1 MGIFDKFKKKNEV
14 VEQKEDQVINEE
26 DNKGNYSL
34 VEMNN
39 YMLSDVRKESLSNN
53 TYSLSLSKLSEISPI
68 TVSTANNIKTI
79 MEQNPKTSGNLYRI
93 TNLGK
98 NDSLKAMRDGK
109 TFWGSI
115 KKSDGSSTMAK
126 LKEVNPNNVM
136 ALDPTVMMMSV
147 ALAGIEQELGE
158 IKELSKQIFSFLEHE
173 KESEIESD
181 LEILNRSISDFRF
194 NLEDEKYLINNHK
207 QVMDIKRTANKNM
220 LFYKKEIKDD
230 LSKDKLFTTNNSM
243 NSIIEDIQKK
253 FRYYRLSLY
262 IYSFS
267 TFMEI
272 LLLGNYKNDYLLSKK
287 NELDELD
294 NEYSEVFNNALEYV
308 KKNANKSLEGNV
320 LSGLGSAG
328 KAIGNLAEKVK
339 IKNVDNW
346 LNEKG
351 DNLKQSGQNIKD
363 DFATKFDD
371 MKESNSRPFIN
382 QIEKVDC
389 IYNKTKEIYFDKE
402 NIYLEMK
409 KNIAR
414 LRYLELRNQFLF

>member
-53 TYSLSLSKLSEISPI
+53 IYSLSLSKLSEISPI

-79 MEQNPKTSGNLYRI
+79 MEQNSKTSGNLYRI

-287 NELDELD
+287 EELDELD
-294 NEYSEVFNNALEYV
+294 NEYSEVFNNALKYV

-363 DFATKFDD
+363 EFATKFDD
-371 MKESNSRPFIN
+371 MRESNSRPFIN

-389 IYNKTKEIYFDKE
+389 IYNNTKEIYFDKE
-402 NIYLEMK
+402 NIYLKMK
-409 KNIAR
+409 
-414 LRYLELRNQFLF
+414 

>member
-79 MEQNPKTSGNLYRI
+79 MEQNPKTDNLYRI

-147 ALAGIEQELGE
+147 ALAGIEQELGK

-287 NELDELD
+287 EELDELD

-363 DFATKFDD
+363 EFATKFDD
-371 MKESNSRPFIN
+371 MRESNSRSFIN

-389 IYNKTKEIYFDKE
+389 IYNNTKEIYFDKE
-402 NIYLEMK
+402 NIYLKMK
-409 KNIAR
+409 
-414 LRYLELRNQFLF
+414 

>member
-1 MGIFDKFKKKNEV
+1 MGIIDKLKKKKEA
-14 VEQKEDQVINEE
+14 VEQKENQIINEE
-26 DNKGNYSL
+26 DNKDNYSL

-39 YMLSDVRKESLSNN
+39 YMLSDVRKEALSNN
-53 TYSLSLSKLSEISPI
+53 TYILSLSRLSEISPI

-79 MEQNPKTSGNLYRI
+79 IEQNSKTSGNLYRI

-126 LKEVNPNNVM
+126 LKEVKSNNVM

-158 IKELSKQIFSFLEHE
+158 IKELSKKILSFLEHE

-181 LEILNRSISDFRF
+181 LEILNRSISDFRY
-194 NLEDEKYLINNHK
+194 NIEDEKYLINNHK

-230 LSKDKLFTTNNSM
+230 LSKDKLFTTNSSM

-272 LLLGNYKNDYLLSKK
+272 LLLGNYNNDYLLNKK
-287 NELDELD
+287 KELDELD

-320 LSGLGSAG
+320 LSGLGNAG
-328 KAIGNLAEKVK
+328 KTIGNLAEKVK

-402 NIYLEMK
+402 NLYLEMK
-409 KNIAR
+409 
-414 LRYLELRNQFLF
+414 

>member
-1 MGIFDKFKKKNEV
+1 MGIFDKFKKKNEI
-14 VEQKEDQVINEE
+14 VEQKENQVINVEE
-26 DNKGNYSL
+26 NKENYSL

-39 YMLSDVRKESLSNN
+39 YMLSDVRKETLNNN
-53 TYSLSLSKLSEISPI
+53 TYGLSLSKLSEISPI

-79 MEQNPKTSGNLYRI
+79 IEQNPKTSGNLYRI
-93 TNLGK
+93 TNLEK
-98 NDSLKAMRDGK
+98 NDSLKTMRDGK
-109 TFWGSI
+109 TFWGAI
-115 KKSDGSSTMAK
+115 KKEDGSSTMAK
-126 LKEVNPNNVM
+126 LKEVKSNN
-136 ALDPTVMMMSV
+136 AITLDPTIMMMSV
-147 ALAGIEQELGE
+147 ALVSIEQELGE
-158 IKELSKQIFSFLEHE
+158 IKELSKKIYSFLEHE

-181 LEILNRSISDFRF
+181 LEILNRSIGDFRF

-207 QVMDIKRTANKNM
+207 QVMDIKRTSNKNM
-220 LFYKKEIKDD
+220 LFYKKEIKDY
-230 LSKDKLFTTNNSM
+230 LSKEKLFTTNNSL
-243 NSIIEDIQKK
+243 NSIVLDIQKK

-272 LLLGNYKNDYLLSKK
+272 LLLGNYKTDYLLNKK

-294 NEYSEVFNNALEYV
+294 NEYLEVFNKALEYV

-320 LSGLGSAG
+320 LTGLGSAG

-351 DNLKQSGQNIKD
+351 DNLKQSGQNIKN
-363 DFATKFDD
+363 DFITKFEE
-371 MKESNSRPFIN
+371 MKESNSKPFIN
-382 QIEKVDC
+382 QIEKFDS

-402 NIYLEMK
+402 NIYLE
-409 KNIAR
+409 
-414 LRYLELRNQFLF
+414 LS

>member
-1 MGIFDKFKKKNEV
+1 MGIFDKFKNKNEV
-14 VEQKEDQVINEE
+14 VEQKENQVINEE

-34 VEMNN
+34 VGMNN

-287 NELDELD
+287 EVLYELD
-294 NEYSEVFNNALEYV
+294 NEYSELFNNALEYV

-339 IKNVDNW
+339 IKNVDSW

-409 KNIAR
+409 
-414 LRYLELRNQFLF
+414 

>member
-1 MGIFDKFKKKNEV
+1 MGIFDKLKNKNEV

-26 DNKGNYSL
+26 DDKGNYSL

-79 MEQNPKTSGNLYRI
+79 MEQNSKTSGNLYRI

-126 LKEVNPNNVM
+126 LKEVNPNNIM

-220 LFYKKEIKDD
+220 LFYKKEIKDN

-272 LLLGNYKNDYLLSKK
+272 LLLGNYKNDYLLSKEK
-287 NELDELD
+287 ELDELD
-294 NEYSEVFNNALEYV
+294 NEYIEVFNSALEYV

-389 IYNKTKEIYFDKE
+389 IYNKTKEIYFDKD

-409 KNIAR
+409 
-414 LRYLELRNQFLF
+414 

>member
-26 DNKGNYSL
+26 DNKENYSL

-53 TYSLSLSKLSEISPI
+53 KYSLSLSKLSEISPI

-158 IKELSKQIFSFLEHE
+158 IKELNKQIFSFLEHE

-272 LLLGNYKNDYLLSKK
+272 LLLGNYTNDYLLSKK
-287 NELDELD
+287 EELDELD

-363 DFATKFDD
+363 EFATKFDD
-371 MKESNSRPFIN
+371 MRESNSRPFIN

-389 IYNKTKEIYFDKE
+389 IYNNTKEIYFDKE

-409 KNIAR
+409 
-414 LRYLELRNQFLF
+414 

>member
-1 MGIFDKFKKKNEV
+1 
-14 VEQKEDQVINEE
+14 
-26 DNKGNYSL
+26 
-34 VEMNN
+34 MNN
-39 YMLSDVRKESLSNN
+39 YMLSDVRKETLSNN
-53 TYSLSLSKLSEISPI
+53 TYSLSLSKLSKISPI
-68 TVSTANNIKTI
+68 ILSTTNNIKTI

-93 TNLGK
+93 TNLEK

-158 IKELSKQIFSFLEHE
+158 IKELSEKIYSFLEHE

-181 LEILNRSISDFRF
+181 LEILNRSINDFRF

-220 LFYKKEIKDD
+220 LFYKKEINDD
-230 LSKDKLFTTNNSM
+230 LSKDKLFTTYNSM

-253 FRYYRLSLY
+253 FEYYRLSLY

-272 LLLGNYKNDYLLSKK
+272 LLLGNYKNDYLLNKK

-294 NEYSEVFNNALEYV
+294 NEYSETFNNALKYV
-308 KKNANKSLEGNV
+308 KNNANKSLEGNV
-320 LSGLGSAG
+320 LLGLGSAG

-339 IKNVDNW
+339 IKNVNNW

-351 DNLKQSGQNIKD
+351 DNLKQSGQNIKN

-371 MKESNSRPFIN
+371 MKESKSRSFIN
-382 QIEKVDC
+382 QIEKVNC

-409 KNIAR
+409 
-414 LRYLELRNQFLF
+414 

>member
-14 VEQKEDQVINEE
+14 VEQKEDQVINDE
-26 DNKGNYSL
+26 DSKGNYSL

-39 YMLSDVRKESLSNN
+39 YMLSDVRKESLGNN

-230 LSKDKLFTTNNSM
+230 LSKDKLFITNNSM

-287 NELDELD
+287 EELDELD
-294 NEYSEVFNNALEYV
+294 NEYSEEFNNALEYV

-320 LSGLGSAG
+320 LSGLGRAG

-339 IKNVDNW
+339 IKNVDSW

-409 KNIAR
+409 
-414 LRYLELRNQFLF
+414 

>member
-1 MGIFDKFKKKNEV
+1 MGIFDRFKKKEEFIEKPKEEIIK
-14 VEQKEDQVINEE
+14 VEDPKE
-26 DNKGNYSL
+26 NYSL

-39 YMLSDVRKESLSNN
+39 YMLADVRKENIGKSG
-53 TYSLSLSKLSEISPI
+53 YSLSLAKLSEISPI
-68 TVSTANNIKTI
+68 TIPTANNIKTI
-79 MEQNPKTSGNLYRI
+79 MDQNPKSSGQLYRI

-126 LKEVNPNNVM
+126 LIEANPNNVM
-136 ALDPTVMMMSV
+136 ALDPTIMMMSV
-147 ALAGIEQELGE
+147 ALAGIEQELGD
-158 IKELSKQIFSFLEHE
+158 IKELSKKILSFLEHD

-194 NLEDEKYLINNHK
+194 NLEDEKYLVNNHK

-230 LSKDKLFTTNNSM
+230 LSKDKFITTGNSM
-243 NSIIEDIQKK
+243 NSIIDEIQKK
-253 FRYYRLSLY
+253 FKYYRLSLY

-267 TFMEI
+267 TFMEV
-272 LLLGNYKNDYLLSKK
+272 LLLGNYKSDYLLSKK
-287 NELDELD
+287 SELDELD
-294 NEYSEVFNNALEYV
+294 NEYLETFNSALEYV

-328 KAIGNLAEKVK
+328 KAIGNFAEKVK
-339 IKNVDNW
+339 VKNVNDW

-351 DNLKQSGQNIKD
+351 DNLKQSGQSIKD
-363 DFATKFDD
+363 SYSTKFDE
-371 MKESNSRPFIN
+371 MKDTHSKQFIE

-389 IYNKTKEIYFDKE
+389 IYNKTKEIYFDKD
-402 NIYLEMK
+402 NIYLEM
-409 KNIAR
+409 N
-414 LRYLELRNQFLF
+414 

>member
-14 VEQKEDQVINEE
+14 VEQKEDQVINDE
-26 DNKGNYSL
+26 DSKKNYSL

-79 MEQNPKTSGNLYRI
+79 MEQNPKTSGSLYRI

-147 ALAGIEQELGE
+147 ALAGIEQELGK

-287 NELDELD
+287 EELDELD

-371 MKESNSRPFIN
+371 IKESNSRPFIN

-389 IYNKTKEIYFDKE
+389 IYNKTKEIYFDKD

-409 KNIAR
+409 
-414 LRYLELRNQFLF
+414 

>member
-26 DNKGNYSL
+26 DNKENYSL

-207 QVMDIKRTANKNM
+207 QVMDIKRTANKNI

-287 NELDELD
+287 EELDELD
-294 NEYSEVFNNALEYV
+294 NEYSEVFNNTLEYV

-351 DNLKQSGQNIKD
+351 NNLKQSGQNIKD
-363 DFATKFDD
+363 EFATKFDD
-371 MKESNSRPFIN
+371 MRESNSRPFIN

-389 IYNKTKEIYFDKE
+389 IYNNTKEIYFDKE

-409 KNIAR
+409 
-414 LRYLELRNQFLF
+414 

>member
-1 MGIFDKFKKKNEV
+1 MGIIDKLKKKKEA
-14 VEQKEDQVINEE
+14 VEQKENQIINEE
-26 DNKGNYSL
+26 DNKDNYSL

-39 YMLSDVRKESLSNN
+39 YMLSDVRKEALSNN
-53 TYSLSLSKLSEISPI
+53 TYILSLSRLSEISPI

-79 MEQNPKTSGNLYRI
+79 IEQNTKTSGNLYRI

-126 LKEVNPNNVM
+126 LKEVKSNNVM

-158 IKELSKQIFSFLEHE
+158 IKELSKKIFSFLEHE

-181 LEILNRSISDFRF
+181 LEILNRSISDFRY
-194 NLEDEKYLINNHK
+194 NIEDEKYLINNHK

-272 LLLGNYKNDYLLSKK
+272 LLLGNYNNDYLLNKK
-287 NELDELD
+287 KELDELD

-320 LSGLGSAG
+320 LSGLGNAG
-328 KAIGNLAEKVK
+328 KTIGNLAEKVK

-382 QIEKVDC
+382 QIEKVNC

-409 KNIAR
+409 
-414 LRYLELRNQFLF
+414 

>member
-1 MGIFDKFKKKNEV
+1 MGIFDKFKKENEV
-14 VEQKEDQVINEE
+14 VEQKENQIILNEE
-26 DNKGNYSL
+26 DNKENHSL

-39 YMLSDVRKESLSNN
+39 YMLSDVRKEALSKN

-79 MEQNPKTSGNLYRI
+79 MEQNPKTSGQLYRI

-98 NDSLKAMRDGK
+98 SDSLKAMRDGK

-115 KKSDGSSTMAK
+115 KKIDGSSTMAK

-158 IKELSKQIFSFLEHE
+158 IKELSKKIFSFLEHE

-181 LEILNRSISDFRF
+181 LELLNRSISDFRF

-243 NSIIEDIQKK
+243 TSIIEDIQKK

-272 LLLGNYKNDYLLSKK
+272 LLLGNYKNDYLLNKK
-287 NELDELD
+287 KELDELD
-294 NEYSEVFNNALEYV
+294 NEYSQVFNNALEYV
-308 KKNANKSLEGNV
+308 KKNANKTLEGNV

-328 KAIGNLAEKVK
+328 KAIGSLAEKVK

-363 DFATKFDD
+363 DFATKFGD

-409 KNIAR
+409 
-414 LRYLELRNQFLF
+414 

>member
-26 DNKGNYSL
+26 DNKENYSL

-136 ALDPTVMMMSV
+136 VLDPTVMMMSV
-147 ALAGIEQELGE
+147 ALAGIEQELEE

-220 LFYKKEIKDD
+220 LFHKKEIKDD

-287 NELDELD
+287 EELDELD

-363 DFATKFDD
+363 EFATKFDD
-371 MKESNSRPFIN
+371 MRESNSRPFIN

-389 IYNKTKEIYFDKE
+389 IYNNTKEIYFDKE

-409 KNIAR
+409 
-414 LRYLELRNQFLF
+414 

>member
-1 MGIFDKFKKKNEV
+1 MGIIDKLKKKKQD
-14 VEQKEDQVINEE
+14 VEQKENQIINEE
-26 DNKGNYSL
+26 DNKDNYSL

-39 YMLSDVRKESLSNN
+39 YMLSDVRKEALSNN
-53 TYSLSLSKLSEISPI
+53 TYILSLSRLSEISPI

-79 MEQNPKTSGNLYRI
+79 IEQNSKTSGNLYRI

-126 LKEVNPNNVM
+126 LKEVKSNNIM
-136 ALDPTVMMMSV
+136 ALDPTIMMMSV

-158 IKELSKQIFSFLEHE
+158 IKELSKKIFSFLEHE

-181 LEILNRSISDFRF
+181 LEILNRSISDFRY
-194 NLEDEKYLINNHK
+194 NIEDEKYLINNHK

-230 LSKDKLFTTNNSM
+230 LSKDKLFTTNSSM

-272 LLLGNYKNDYLLSKK
+272 LLLGNYNNDYLLNKK
-287 NELDELD
+287 KELDELD

-320 LSGLGSAG
+320 LSGLGTAG
-328 KAIGNLAEKVK
+328 KTIGNLAEKVK

-351 DNLKQSGQNIKD
+351 DTLKQSGQNIKD

-409 KNIAR
+409 
-414 LRYLELRNQFLF
+414 

>member
-79 MEQNPKTSGNLYRI
+79 MEQNPKTDNLYRI
-93 TNLGK
+93 TNLEK

-194 NLEDEKYLINNHK
+194 NLEDKKYLINNHK

-287 NELDELD
+287 EELDELD

-363 DFATKFDD
+363 EFATKFDD
-371 MKESNSRPFIN
+371 MRESNSRSFIN

-389 IYNKTKEIYFDKE
+389 IYNNTKEIYFDKE
-402 NIYLEMK
+402 NIYLKMK
-409 KNIAR
+409 
-414 LRYLELRNQFLF
+414 

>member
-1 MGIFDKFKKKNEV
+1 MGIFDKLKKKNENI
-14 VEQKEDQVINEE
+14 EMKNSQISSLQ
-26 DNKGNYSL
+26 DNKKENYSL

-39 YMLSDVRKESLSNN
+39 YMLSEVRKENLSSNS
-53 TYSLSLSKLSEISPI
+53 YSLSISKLSEISPI
-68 TVSTANNIKTI
+68 TVSTANSIKTI
-79 MEQNPKTSGNLYRI
+79 TGQNPKTSNNLYRI

-98 NDSLKAMRDGK
+98 NDSLKAMKDGK
-109 TFWGSI
+109 TFWGAI
-115 KKSDGSSTMAK
+115 KKSDGTSTMAK
-126 LKEVNPNNVM
+126 LKEVNSSNVM
-136 ALDPTVMMMSV
+136 TLDPTVMMMSV
-147 ALAGIEQELGE
+147 VLSGIEQELGE
-158 IKELSKQIFSFLEHE
+158 IKELNKKIFSFLEHE

-181 LEILNRSISDFRF
+181 LEILNRSINDFKF
-194 NLEDEKYLINNHK
+194 NLEDEKYLVNNHK

-220 LFYKKEIKDD
+220 LFYKKQINDD
-230 LSKDKLFTTNNSM
+230 LSKDKFFTTSMSM
-243 NSIIEDIQKK
+243 NSIIDDIQKK

-267 TFMEI
+267 TLMEI
-272 LLLGNYKNDYLLSKK
+272 LLLGNYESNYLLSKK

-294 NEYSEVFNNALEYV
+294 NEYLAEFDGALDYV

-320 LSGLGSAG
+320 LSGLGSAS

-351 DNLKQSGQNIKD
+351 DNLKKSAQNIKD

-371 MKESNSRPFIN
+371 IKESNSKLFIN

-409 KNIAR
+409 
-414 LRYLELRNQFLF
+414 

>member
-1 MGIFDKFKKKNEV
+1 MSIFDKFKKKNEIV
-14 VEQKEDQVINEE
+14 KQKENQIIINEE
-26 DNKGNYSL
+26 YNKENFSL

-39 YMLSDVRKESLSNN
+39 YMLSDVRKETLSNN
-53 TYSLSLSKLSEISPI
+53 TYRLSLSKLSKISPI
-68 TVSTANNIKTI
+68 TVSTTNNIKTI

-93 TNLGK
+93 TNLEK

-126 LKEVNPNNVM
+126 LKEVNSNNVM
-136 ALDPTVMMMSV
+136 TLDPTVMMMSV
-147 ALAGIEQELGE
+147 VLAGIEQELGE
-158 IKELSKQIFSFLEHE
+158 IKELSEKIYSFLEHE

-181 LEILNRSISDFRF
+181 LEILNRSINDFRF

-220 LFYKKEIKDD
+220 LFYKKEINDD
-230 LSKDKLFTTNNSM
+230 LSKDKLFTTYNSM
-243 NSIIEDIQKK
+243 NSIIEDIQRK
-253 FRYYRLSLY
+253 FEYYRLSLY

-272 LLLGNYKNDYLLSKK
+272 LLLGNYKNDYLLNKK

-294 NEYSEVFNNALEYV
+294 NEYSETFNNALKYV

-339 IKNVDNW
+339 IKNVNNW

-351 DNLKQSGQNIKD
+351 DNLKQSGQNIKN

-371 MKESNSRPFIN
+371 MKESKSKSFIN
-382 QIEKVDC
+382 QIEKMDC

-409 KNIAR
+409 
-414 LRYLELRNQFLF
+414 

>member
-1 MGIFDKFKKKNEV
+1 MSMFDKFKKKNEIV
-14 VEQKEDQVINEE
+14 KQEENQIIVNEE
-26 DNKGNYSL
+26 CNKENFNL
-34 VEMNN
+34 IEMNN
-39 YMLSDVRKESLSNN
+39 YMLSDVRKETLSNN
-53 TYSLSLSKLSEISPI
+53 TYSLSLSKLSKISPI
-68 TVSTANNIKTI
+68 TVSTTNNIKTI

-93 TNLGK
+93 TNLEK

-126 LKEVNPNNVM
+126 LKEVNPNNIM

-158 IKELSKQIFSFLEHE
+158 IKELSEKIYSFLEHE

-181 LEILNRSISDFRF
+181 LEILNRSINDFRF

-220 LFYKKEIKDD
+220 LFYKKEINDD
-230 LSKDKLFTTNNSM
+230 LSKDKLFTTYNSM

-253 FRYYRLSLY
+253 FEYYRLSLY

-272 LLLGNYKNDYLLSKK
+272 LLLGNYRSDYLLNKK

-294 NEYSEVFNNALEYV
+294 NEYSETFNNALKYV

-320 LSGLGSAG
+320 LSGLGSVG

-339 IKNVDNW
+339 IKNVNSW

-351 DNLKQSGQNIKD
+351 DNLKQSGQKIKN

-371 MKESNSRPFIN
+371 MKESKSRSFIN
-382 QIEKVDC
+382 QIEKVNC

-409 KNIAR
+409 
-414 LRYLELRNQFLF
+414 

>member
-1 MGIFDKFKKKNEV
+1 MYAIE
-14 VEQKEDQVINEE
+14 KENNSI
-26 DNKGNYSL
+26 

-39 YMLSDVRKESLSNN
+39 YMLSDVRKDTLSNN
-53 TYSLSLSKLSEISPI
+53 TYSLSLSKLSKISPI
-68 TVSTANNIKTI
+68 TVSTASNIQSILDQSPKKTG
-79 MEQNPKTSGNLYRI
+79 QLYRV

-126 LKEVNPNNVM
+126 LKEVNPNAAM
-136 ALDPTVMMMSV
+136 ALDPTVMMMAV

-158 IKELSKQIFSFLEHE
+158 IKELSKEIYSFLEHE

-181 LEILNRSISDFRF
+181 LEILNRSISDFKF

-230 LSKDKLFTTNNSM
+230 LSKDKFITTGNSM
-243 NSIIEDIQKK
+243 NSIINKIQKNFK
-253 FRYYRLSLY
+253 YYRLSLY

-267 TFMEI
+267 TLMEV
-272 LLLGNYKNDYLLSKK
+272 LLLGNYKSDYLLSKK

-294 NEYSEVFNNALEYV
+294 NEYLETFNQAFEYV
-308 KKNANKSLEGNV
+308 KKNADKSLEGNV
-320 LSGLGSAG
+320 LSELGSAG
-328 KAIGNLAEKVK
+328 KAIGNLAMKVK
-339 IKNVDNW
+339 VKNVNDW

-351 DNLKQSGQNIKD
+351 DYLKQSGQNIKD
-363 DFATKFDD
+363 SYSIKFDE

-389 IYNKTKEIYFDKE
+389 IYNKTKDIFFDKE

-409 KNIAR
+409 
-414 LRYLELRNQFLF
+414 

>member
-1 MGIFDKFKKKNEV
+1 MSIFDKFKKKNEIV
-14 VEQKEDQVINEE
+14 KQEENQIIVNEE
-26 DNKGNYSL
+26 CNKENFNL
-34 VEMNN
+34 IEMNN
-39 YMLSDVRKESLSNN
+39 YMLSDVRKETLSNN
-53 TYSLSLSKLSEISPI
+53 TYSLSLSKLSKISPI
-68 TVSTANNIKTI
+68 TVSTTNNIKTI
-79 MEQNPKTSGNLYRI
+79 MEQHPKTSGNLYRI
-93 TNLGK
+93 TNLEK

-115 KKSDGSSTMAK
+115 KKSDGSSTMVK
-126 LKEVNPNNVM
+126 LKEVNPNNIM

-158 IKELSKQIFSFLEHE
+158 IKELSEKIYSFLEHE

-181 LEILNRSISDFRF
+181 LEILNRSINDFRF

-207 QVMDIKRTANKNM
+207 QVMDIKGTANKNM
-220 LFYKKEIKDD
+220 LFYKKEINDD
-230 LSKDKLFTTNNSM
+230 LSKDKLFTTYNSM

-253 FRYYRLSLY
+253 FEYYRLSLY

-272 LLLGNYKNDYLLSKK
+272 LLLGNYRSDYLLNKK

-294 NEYSEVFNNALEYV
+294 NEYSETFNNALKYV

-339 IKNVDNW
+339 IKNVNSW

-351 DNLKQSGQNIKD
+351 DNLKQSGQKIKN

-371 MKESNSRPFIN
+371 MKESKSRSFIN
-382 QIEKVDC
+382 QIEKVNC

-409 KNIAR
+409 
-414 LRYLELRNQFLF
+414 

>member
-1 MGIFDKFKKKNEV
+1 MGIFDKFKKKNEI
-14 VEQKEDQVINEE
+14 VEQKENQVINVEE
-26 DNKGNYSL
+26 NKENYSL

-39 YMLSDVRKESLSNN
+39 YMLSDVRKETLNNN

-79 MEQNPKTSGNLYRI
+79 IEQNPKTSGNLYRI
-93 TNLGK
+93 TNLEK
-98 NDSLKAMRDGK
+98 NDSLKTMRDGK
-109 TFWGSI
+109 TFWGAI
-115 KKSDGSSTMAK
+115 KKEDGSSTMAK
-126 LKEVNPNNVM
+126 LKEVKSNNPIT
-136 ALDPTVMMMSV
+136 LDPTIIMMSV
-147 ALAGIEQELGE
+147 ALASIEQELGE
-158 IKELSKQIFSFLEHE
+158 IKELSKKIYSFLEHE

-181 LEILNRSISDFRF
+181 LEILNRSIGDFRF

-207 QVMDIKRTANKNM
+207 QVMDIKRTSNKNM
-220 LFYKKEIKDD
+220 LFYKKEIKDY
-230 LSKDKLFTTNNSM
+230 LSKDKLFTTNNSL
-243 NSIIEDIQKK
+243 NSIVLDIQKK

-272 LLLGNYKNDYLLSKK
+272 LLLRNYKTDYLLNKK

-294 NEYSEVFNNALEYV
+294 NEYLEVFNKALEYV

-320 LSGLGSAG
+320 LTGLGSAG

-351 DNLKQSGQNIKD
+351 DNLKQSGQNIKN
-363 DFATKFDD
+363 DFITKFEE
-371 MKESNSRPFIN
+371 MKESNSKPFIN
-382 QIEKVDC
+382 QIEKFDS

-402 NIYLEMK
+402 NIYLE
-409 KNIAR
+409 
-414 LRYLELRNQFLF
+414 L

>member
-1 MGIFDKFKKKNEV
+1 MGMFDKLKKKNENI
-14 VEQKEDQVINEE
+14 EMKNSQISSLQDDKKE
-26 DNKGNYSL
+26 NYSL
-34 VEMNN
+34 IEMNN
-39 YMLSDVRKESLSNN
+39 YMLSEVRKENLSSNS
-53 TYSLSLSKLSEISPI
+53 YSLSISKLSEISPI
-68 TVSTANNIKTI
+68 TVSTANSIKTI
-79 MEQNPKTSGNLYRI
+79 TGQNPKTPDNLYRI

-109 TFWGSI
+109 TFWGAI
-115 KKSDGSSTMAK
+115 KKSDGTSTMAK
-126 LKEVNPNNVM
+126 LKEVNSGNVM
-136 ALDPTVMMMSV
+136 TLDPTVIMMSV
-147 ALAGIEQELGE
+147 ALSGIEQELGE
-158 IKELSKQIFSFLEHE
+158 IKELNKKIFSFLEHE

-181 LEILNRSISDFRF
+181 LEILNRSINDFKF
-194 NLEDEKYLINNHK
+194 NLEDEKYLVNNHK

-220 LFYKKEIKDD
+220 LFYKKQINDD
-230 LSKDKLFTTNNSM
+230 LSKDKFFTTSMSM
-243 NSIIEDIQKK
+243 NSIIDDIQKK

-267 TFMEI
+267 TLMEI
-272 LLLGNYKNDYLLSKK
+272 LLLGNYESNYLLSKK

-294 NEYSEVFNNALEYV
+294 NEYLAEFDGALDYV

-351 DNLKQSGQNIKD
+351 DNLKRSAQNIKD

-371 MKESNSRPFIN
+371 IKESNSKLFIN

-402 NIYLEMK
+402 NIYLDMK
-409 KNIAR
+409 
-414 LRYLELRNQFLF
+414 

>member
-14 VEQKEDQVINEE
+14 VEQKEDQVINDE
-26 DNKGNYSL
+26 DSKGNYSL

-79 MEQNPKTSGNLYRI
+79 MEQNPKTSGSLYRI

-98 NDSLKAMRDGK
+98 KDSLKAMRDGK

-158 IKELSKQIFSFLEHE
+158 IKELNKQIFSFLEHE

-287 NELDELD
+287 EELDELD
-294 NEYSEVFNNALEYV
+294 NEYSEVFNNAVEYV
-308 KKNANKSLEGNV
+308 KKNANKSPEGNV

-371 MKESNSRPFIN
+371 IKESNSRPFIN

-409 KNIAR
+409 
-414 LRYLELRNQFLF
+414 

>member
-1 MGIFDKFKKKNEV
+1 MSIFDKLKKKNEV
-14 VEQKEDQVINEE
+14 IEQKENQAIINEE
-26 DNKGNYSL
+26 YNKENYSL

-39 YMLSDVRKESLSNN
+39 YMLSDVRKETLSNN
-53 TYSLSLSKLSEISPI
+53 TYKLSLSKLSKISPL
-68 TVSTANNIKTI
+68 TVSTTNNIKTI
-79 MEQNPKTSGNLYRI
+79 MEQHSKTSGNLYRI
-93 TNLGK
+93 TNLEK

-126 LKEVNPNNVM
+126 LKEVNPNNIM
-136 ALDPTVMMMSV
+136 TLDPTVMMMSV
-147 ALAGIEQELGE
+147 ALAGIEQELCE
-158 IKELSKQIFSFLEHE
+158 IKELSKKIFSFLEHE

-253 FRYYRLSLY
+253 FGYYRLSLY

-272 LLLGNYKNDYLLSKK
+272 LLLGNYKNDYLLNKK
-287 NELDELD
+287 KELDELD
-294 NEYSEVFNNALEYV
+294 NEYSEVFDNALEYV
-308 KKNANKSLEGNV
+308 KKNADKSLEGNV

-339 IKNVDNW
+339 IKNVNNW

-371 MKESNSRPFIN
+371 MKESKSRLFIN
-382 QIEKVDC
+382 QIERVDC

-402 NIYLEMK
+402 NIYLKMK
-409 KNIAR
+409 
-414 LRYLELRNQFLF
+414 